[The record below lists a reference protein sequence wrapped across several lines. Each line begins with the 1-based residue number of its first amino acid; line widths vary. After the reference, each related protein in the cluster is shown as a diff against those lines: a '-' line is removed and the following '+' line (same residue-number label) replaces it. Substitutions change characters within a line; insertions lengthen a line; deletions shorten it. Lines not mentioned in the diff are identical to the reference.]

1 MVRAD
6 LAELLEVPLDG
17 APYGYTPFCK
27 DRPEMEGFSQ
37 CFLQCS
43 LDLEEKHTY
52 YNIVVFLPTLSL
64 MHAFTVL
71 KIYIQ

>member
-17 APYGYTPFCK
+17 APYGIHTILS
-27 DRPEMEGFSQ
+27 EMEGFRS
-37 CFLQCS
+37 
-43 LDLEEKHTY
+43 
-52 YNIVVFLPTLSL
+52 VFFSAHGTRRKSTLSL

-71 KIYIQ
+71 RKYVQ